1 MIPIF
6 EEPGAEKRLLSVNSL
21 LIAGSV
27 SRVEAFF

>member
-6 EEPGAEKRLLSVNSL
+6 EEPGGRRKDYSVNSL

-27 SRVEAFF
+27 SLTIRA